1 MKLKKVLV
9 LGVGAQG
16 SAAAK
21 KLDLEPNVEEIVC
34 ADIDSDAV
42 ENLVKALRKARGTT
56 VDAHDKNSIVKA
68 AEGVDLILNGLP
80 LECTQNVLEAALEVK
95 AHYQD
100 YAATTALHEDWVESI
115 RMQYEV
121 YGPKFEAI
129 GKLALVGTGSA
140 PGLICAATRDAMR
153 YLDSCETIYN
163 IVWEGVEAKRFLPF
177 WWSPVTALHD
187 MSEKGYAFEDGKL
200 VRLEAFDHPITRQ
213 YEGMEKEITF
223 VEHCHDEP
231 IHYSFNAE
239 KYFKGAKNAYFK
251 YAGPGVDFSKPLYR
265 AGLLSHQKELVGDV
279 EVAPFDLVLKHLPP
293 APKFREEIQEILD
306 EGLISDTGC
315 MVIEAYGKK
324 DGKDVLVETHVNAP
338 GLVESFELAGITAE
352 MYLTGQGG
360 FLFSKLFLNDQFDQ
374 RGLISSDMLSMEQVD
389 TYFEYAKELGITL
402 ETTVKELKRE

>member
-21 KLDLEPNVEEIVC
+21 KLDLEPNVEEIIC
-34 ADIDSDAV
+34 ADIDPVAV
-42 ENLVKALRKARGTT
+42 NNLVNTLTKARGTT

-80 LECTQNVLEAALEVK
+80 LECTQNVLEAALEVQSN
-95 AHYQD
+95 YQD

-115 RMQYEV
+115 RIQYEE
-121 YGPKFEAI
+121 YGPRFEAI
-129 GKLALVGTGSA
+129 GRLALIGTGSA

-153 YLDSCETIYN
+153 YLDTCHTIYN

-200 VRLEAFDHPITRQ
+200 VRLEAFEHPITRK
-213 YEGMEKEITF
+213 YEGMDREITF

-239 KYFKGAKNAYFK
+239 KYFKGLKNAYFK

-265 AGLLSHQKELVGDV
+265 AGLLSHEKEKIGDV
-279 EVAPFDLVLKHLPP
+279 EIAPFDVVLKHLPP
-293 APKFREEIQEILD
+293 APKFREEIQEILE
-306 EGLISDTGC
+306 EGLVSDTGC

-402 ETTVKELKRE
+402 ETTVKEL

>member
-34 ADIDSDAV
+34 ADIDAVAV
-42 ENLVKALRKARGTT
+42 ENLVETLTKARGTT

-68 AEGVDLILNGLP
+68 AEGADLILNGLP

-187 MSEKGYAFEDGKL
+187 MSEKGYAYENGKL

-213 YEGMEKEITF
+213 YEGMEKEIVF

-251 YAGPGVDFSKPLYR
+251 YAGAGVDFAKPLYR

-402 ETTVKELKRE
+402 ETTVKEL

>member
-251 YAGPGVDFSKPLYR
+251 YAGPGVDFAKPLYR

-315 MVIEAYGKK
+315 MVIEAYGQK

>member
-34 ADIDSDAV
+34 ADIDAVAV
-42 ENLVKALRKARGTT
+42 ENLVETLTKARGTT

-68 AEGVDLILNGLP
+68 AEGADLILNGLP

-115 RMQYEV
+115 RIQYEV

-187 MSEKGYAFEDGKL
+187 MSEKGYAYENGKL

-213 YEGMEKEITF
+213 YEGMEKEIVF

-251 YAGPGVDFSKPLYR
+251 YAGAGVDFAKPLYR
-265 AGLLSHQKELVGDV
+265 AGLLSHQKEVVGDV
-279 EVAPFDLVLKHLPP
+279 ELAPFDLVLKHLPP

-402 ETTVKELKRE
+402 ETTVKEL

>member
-42 ENLVKALRKARGTT
+42 ENLVKTLRKARGTT

-213 YEGMEKEITF
+213 YDGMEKEITF

-251 YAGPGVDFSKPLYR
+251 YAGPGVDFAKPLYR